1 MFNRLPGRQGNRS
14 TLKHLLTGQH
24 SKFVDRSR
32 LKWVKSACASTVMVQ
47 SSFRVCCSSR
57 IYIEHLLQ
65 DKDSKS
71 TNTST
76 KLAIDLLKQFCA
88 AKGRAFKKQSL
99 EKSELNGLPK
109 SITGELF
116 II

>member
-1 MFNRLPGRQGNRS
+1 MGEERMRVNRKGPKCIQS
-14 TLKHLLTGQH
+14 LLFF
-24 SKFVDRSR
+24 KFKKMSDGFASR
-32 LKWVKSACASTVMVQ
+32 FDQDIV
-47 SSFRVCCSSR
+47 
-57 IYIEHLLQ
+57 HLLQ

-99 EKSELNGLPK
+99 EKSKLDGLPK

-116 II
+116 TL